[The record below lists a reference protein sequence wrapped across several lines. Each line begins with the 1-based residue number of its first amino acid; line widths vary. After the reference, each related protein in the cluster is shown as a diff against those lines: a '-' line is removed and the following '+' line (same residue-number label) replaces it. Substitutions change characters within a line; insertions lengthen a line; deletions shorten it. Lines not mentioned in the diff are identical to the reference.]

1 MHGQITPI
9 NSQQQG
15 LITVQ
20 VQLRS
25 RAGGHTHPPSRART
39 RTRGR
44 MRRNGFLWGGAIS
57 LVI

>member
-39 RTRGR
+39 RGR
-44 MRRNGFLWGGAIS
+44 TRRNGFLRGGAIS

>member
-25 RAGGHTHPPSRART
+25 RAGGHTHTPSHART
-39 RTRGR
+39 RGCT
-44 MRRNGFLWGGAIS
+44 RRNGFLQGGAIS